1 MSNLLPNLWL
11 GLSIIGLAL
20 SFLALRRVALDY
32 MSARILT
39 NGRRAVAVTG
49 MIGESIRFIMYLLYA
64 GIGVYYLLSDHDVRR
79 VGVGSV
85 MLLALVLLLVKTSVQ
100 LWLNEYL
107 FRTSLADQNRGGPL
121 TQEQIEDLHF
131 GEQRR
136 ELEAAHIEEEENN
149 G

>member
-11 GLSIIGLAL
+11 GLSILGLVM
-20 SFLALRRVALDY
+20 SFLALRQVALDY

-49 MIGESIRFIMYLLYA
+49 MIGESTRFIMYLLFA
-64 GIGVYYLLSDHDVRR
+64 GIGIYYLLDDQDVQR

-85 MLLALVLLLVKTSVQ
+85 MLLALILLLVKTAVQ
-100 LWLNEYL
+100 LWLNTYL
-107 FRTSLADQNRGGPL
+107 FRTSLADQNRGSEQ
-121 TQEQIEDLHF
+121 TTEQIEDLHF

-136 ELEAAHIEEEENN
+136 ELEAAHIEEEQH